1 MNIKNS
7 IILKLLA
14 LLLIPITL
22 FSGCDKRKAQLQQTF
37 DTYSSMLEEG
47 RVDELK
53 LKIYYISEEVFFC
66 APLSVDK
73 LIHSSYTQMIVVEGE
88 ELKSHID
95 LLKDLKAEALTPVR
109 EESYLDARLCYIF
122 ETMDGEKVLEVASY
136 GATDNYMDAL
146 SENITS
152 GNENLT
158 GMRLNVFV
166 NGIAVEHNDILYEVI
181 KPFCSEELWQNITS
195 FPNLKYST

>member
-1 MNIKNS
+1 MSVKNG
-7 IILKLLA
+7 IILKLFA

-22 FSGCDKRKAQLQQTF
+22 FSGCDKMKTQLQQTF

-136 GATDNYMDAL
+136 G
-146 SENITS
+146 SPK
-152 GNENLT
+152 GNKNLK
-158 GMRLNVFV
+158 GKHDVFV
-166 NGIAVEHNDILYEVI
+166 NGIPVEHNDILYEVI
-181 KPFCSEELWQNITS
+181 KPFCSDDIWQKIVTD
-195 FPNLKYST
+195 FQLE